1 MEEKNGFFPLDV
13 TISVPLE
20 KGKTFLAE
28 KFDDFVT
35 FLSEEHSYVLYRFF
49 AEQDEE
55 FKNWI
60 REGGMTDDAF

>member
-1 MEEKNGFFPLDV
+1 MEEKNGFFPVDV

-20 KGKTFLAE
+20 KGKMFLAG
-28 KFDDFVT
+28 KFDDFIA

-49 AEQDEE
+49 VERDEE
-55 FKNWI
+55 FKDWI

>member
-28 KFDDFVT
+28 KFDDLIA

-49 AEQDEE
+49 TEQDEE

-60 REGGMTDDAF
+60 REGGMSSDAF

>member
-28 KFDDFVT
+28 KFDDFIV

-60 REGGMTDDAF
+60 REGGMSSDAF

>member
-20 KGKTFLAE
+20 KGKTFLAG
-28 KFDDFVT
+28 KFDDFIA

-49 AEQDEE
+49 AERDEE
-55 FKNWI
+55 FKDWI
-60 REGGMTDDAF
+60 REGGMSSDAF

>member
-1 MEEKNGFFPLDV
+1 MEEKNGFFPVDV

-20 KGKTFLAE
+20 KGKKFLAW
-28 KFDDFVT
+28 KFDDFIA
-35 FLSEEHSYVLYRFF
+35 FLSEEHGYVLYRFF

-60 REGGMTDDAF
+60 REGGMSSDAF